1 MLSGMISTRA
11 LAGGALAGALLLSG
25 CASGAG
31 EASQGPQ
38 QVLAAAKS
46 TLDQTAGVRISLSTE
61 ELPPAVDGILEA
73 EGVGTHDP
81 AFKGDLKVASGGVTA
96 DVPVVAA
103 QGKVFAKLP
112 FTTRFVQV
120 DPAAYAAP
128 DPAGLMKPDGGLSSL
143 LTAAKGVEEG
153 KQVRSGEDV
162 LASYT
167 GTVPG
172 DVVAS
177 IIPSASPGSAFDA
190 RFTVDAE
197 DHLREAVLTG
207 PFYPKAGDVTY
218 TITFEEYDTSADITL
233 P

>member
-1 MLSGMISTRA
+1 MTFMRRTLTGCTLAAA
-11 LAGGALAGALLLSG
+11 LVLSG
-25 CASGAG
+25 CSSDARES
-31 EASQGPQ
+31 EQSPEE
-38 QVLAAAKS
+38 VLSAAKT
-46 TLDQTAGVRISLSTE
+46 TLDETSGVRISLSTK
-61 ELPPAVDGILEA
+61 ELPPTVDGILKA

-96 DVPVVAA
+96 DVPVIAA

-112 FTTRFVQV
+112 FTTRFVDV

-128 DPAGLMKPDGGLSSL
+128 DPAGLMEADGGLSSL
-143 LTAAKGVEEG
+143 LTAAEDVEEG

-177 IIPSASPGSAFDA
+177 IIPSASPETDFEA
-190 RFTVDAE
+190 RFTVDDE
-197 DHLREAVLTG
+197 DRLREAVLTG
-207 PFYPKAGDVTY
+207 AFYPKADEVTY
-218 TITFEEYDTSADITL
+218 TITFDEYGTTADITL

>member
-1 MLSGMISTRA
+1 MIFTRA
-11 LAGGALAGALLLSG
+11 LTGCVLAAALVLSG
-25 CASGAG
+25 CTSDARENSDSP
-31 EASQGPQ
+31 EE
-38 QVLAAAKS
+38 VLAAAKT
-46 TLDQTAGVRISLSTE
+46 TLDETSGVRVSLSTE
-61 ELPPAVDGILEA
+61 KLPPTVDGILEA

-81 AFKGDLKVASGGVTA
+81 AFEGDLKVASGGITA

-112 FTTRFVQV
+112 FTTKFVEV

-128 DPAGLMKPDGGLSSL
+128 DPAGLMEPEGGLSSL
-143 LTAAKGVEEG
+143 LTAAEDVEEG
-153 KQVRSGEDV
+153 EQVRSGEDV
-162 LASYT
+162 LSSYT

-177 IIPSASPGSAFDA
+177 IIPSATPDTDFDA
-190 RFTVDAE
+190 TFTVDDE

-207 PFYPKAGDVTY
+207 AFYPQADEVTY
-218 TITFEEYDTSADITL
+218 TITFEQYDTSADITL